1 MGTIGSKNKNKI
13 LQIKSQKQYYGCC
26 CWLLLNW
33 INVHNTEPPVKLSR
47 HF

>member
-1 MGTIGSKNKNKI
+1 MGAIGYKNKNKI
-13 LQIKSQKQYYGCC
+13 LQIKSQKHYCCC

-33 INVHNTEPPVKLSR
+33 INVHNTEAPMKLSR